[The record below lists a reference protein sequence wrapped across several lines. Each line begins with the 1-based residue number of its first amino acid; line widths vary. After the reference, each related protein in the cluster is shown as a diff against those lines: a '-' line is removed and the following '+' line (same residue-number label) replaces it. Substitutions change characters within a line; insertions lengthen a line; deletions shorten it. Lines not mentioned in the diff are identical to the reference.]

1 VEEDGVVWIQRLD
14 DPSAFGVVVTDEE
27 GNIREFVE
35 KPKDFISDQAIVG
48 IYYFRDGEKL
58 RDTLRYLIKENIRE
72 KNEFQITTALQ
83 ILKDQG
89 ARIKTSPVDEWLD
102 CGNKENILH
111 TNARMMELHSSEELV
126 SASARLENAVI
137 IPPCFIG
144 ENAFVKN
151 SVLGPYVSVGANS
164 TVEDAVIVNS
174 IIQNGASIKNAV
186 LENSM
191 VGNSSRYAG
200 ARYELDLGDFSNFSK
215 H

>member
-1 VEEDGVVWIQRLD
+1 
-14 DPSAFGVVVTDEE
+14 
-27 GNIREFVE
+27 
-35 KPKDFISDQAIVG
+35 
-48 IYYFRDGEKL
+48 
-58 RDTLRYLIKENIRE
+58 
-72 KNEFQITTALQ
+72 
-83 ILKDQG
+83 
-89 ARIKTSPVDEWLD
+89 
-102 CGNKENILH
+102 
-111 TNARMMELHSSEELV
+111 MMELHSSEELV